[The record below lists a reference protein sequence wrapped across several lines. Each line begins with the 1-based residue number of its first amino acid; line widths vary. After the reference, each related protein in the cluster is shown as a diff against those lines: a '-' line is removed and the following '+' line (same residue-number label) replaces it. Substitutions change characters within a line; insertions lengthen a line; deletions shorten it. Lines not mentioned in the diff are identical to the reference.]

1 VPTHTRTVMFTDL
14 TGFTEEVSRSDRE
27 GLRRILHEHEG
38 VVAPIVKRFRGR
50 VIKNLGDSF
59 LCLFDS
65 ATDAVRAGLDILE
78 SLGTVAV
85 QERSPYWPVVPDG
98 DVRRA
103 HTLRLRIGLAT
114 GDVEEIDGD
123 AFGETVNLA
132 ARVLSKT
139 QDGQLWF
146 SPATRL
152 CMNAAEIS
160 WEPVGQFE
168 LKGIPGGVELF
179 RAVPANRCWLPEP
192 VSAAA
197 RRGRLVRIARGE
209 RIPALPVDATILLT
223 GFLPGSPE
231 LRALV
236 DELPMVEPSHLWM
249 ATSHISTADR
259 MDWLHAGRG
268 LVIGAP
274 SAVDVV
280 LGEIVGAS
288 TRPSIGDTII
298 FDMQASLFLMLG
310 GIALPAVP
318 LADVVESYTYDLAPD
333 GRWMNRVDNA
343 SVRVEV
349 TPEGVRLH
357 VTSPGVHVDGRGRG
371 LDEVVP
377 LRDGARVEIGGATHT
392 FLALD
397 GEYCGILVSDS
408 THRIGVSPGHTVEI
422 GREPT
427 HPGLMLVDRRG
438 AANLRWCPGSKAA
451 RAREGGF
458 TLDRALAGRRQAAVS
473 VGALGPEV
481 VPLHDRCATWRL
493 SAEQADGAA
502 SSASDAT
509 RPRVLERVHEPRQ
522 VGPGDHLVVG
532 TWVVTLVAPT

>member
-1 VPTHTRTVMFTDL
+1 MFTDL

-27 GLRRILHEHEG
+27 GLRRILHEHED
-38 VVAPIVKRFRGR
+38 VVAPIVRRFRGR
-50 VIKNLGDSF
+50 VVKNLGDSF

-78 SLGTVAV
+78 SLSAAATDRGGVAA
-85 QERSPYWPVVPDG
+85 RG
-98 DVRRA
+98 DTDARRGG
-103 HTLRLRIGLAT
+103 LRLRIGLAT
-114 GDVEEIDGD
+114 GDVEEMDGD

-139 QDGQLWF
+139 QDGELWF

-152 CMNAAEIS
+152 CMNASEIS

-168 LKGIPGGVELF
+168 LKGIPGAVELF

-192 VSAAA
+192 ILTAA

-209 RIPALPVDATILLT
+209 RIPPLPVDATLLLT
-223 GFLPGSPE
+223 GFAPGSSD
-231 LRALV
+231 LGALV
-236 DELPMVEPSHLWM
+236 DELPTVEPSHLWM

-259 MDWLHAGRG
+259 MNWLHAGRG
-268 LVIGAP
+268 LVIGTPTAL
-274 SAVDVV
+274 DRV
-280 LGEIVGAS
+280 LGESVRAA

-298 FDMQASLFLMLG
+298 FDMQATVVLMLG

-318 LADVVESYTYDLAPD
+318 LGDVVESYTYDLAPE

-343 SVRVEV
+343 AVRVEV
-349 TPEGVRLH
+349 TPDGVRLH

-377 LRDGARVEIGGATHT
+377 LRDGTRVEAGGITHT

-397 GEYCGILVSDS
+397 GEYCGLLVSES
-408 THRIGVSPGHTVEI
+408 ANRIGVSPGQTVEI
-422 GREPT
+422 GREPS

-438 AANLRWCPGSKAA
+438 AANLRWCPGTKAA

-458 TLDRALAGRRQAAVS
+458 TLDRALAGRRQAAV
-473 VGALGPEV
+473 VATAAGPEV

-493 SAEQADGAA
+493 SFDQAEGAA
-502 SSASDAT
+502 TSAGDAT
-509 RPRVLERVHEPRQ
+509 RPRVLERVHEPRP
-522 VGPGDHLVVG
+522 VHVGDHLVVG
-532 TWVVTLVAPT
+532 TWVVTLVPPT